1 MTCVPLEA
9 YSQCF
14 YLNGTQHT
22 VEHVLLPPATCTQ
35 KSLSGRDHKGC
46 FSTLPL
52 KSSTIC
58 KMDSSVLTLDSRPYK
73 IRSLPILMDHTA
85 PSTPTSHLPSNTKHK
100 TASAS
105 AFAPVS
111 PLLGHRPLDTQIACS
126 LISLSLLK
134 CHLLGKASPDL
145 AKIACCHFL
154 TPHSAYM
161 SLKPWSLSDVKV

>member
-1 MTCVPLEA
+1 MSC
-9 YSQCF
+9 S
-14 YLNGTQHT
+14 
-22 VEHVLLPPATCTQ
+22 LPPPAPRRALAGEIT
-35 KSLSGRDHKGC
+35 KGA
-46 FSTLPL
+46 FQHYLWSMGGSYTLIL

-85 PSTPTSHLPSNTKHK
+85 PPTPTSHLPSNTKHK